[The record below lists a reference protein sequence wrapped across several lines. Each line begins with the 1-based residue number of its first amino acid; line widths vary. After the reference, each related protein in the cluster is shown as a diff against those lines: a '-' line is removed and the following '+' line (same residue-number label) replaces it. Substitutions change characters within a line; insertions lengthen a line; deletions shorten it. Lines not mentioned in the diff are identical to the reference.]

1 MIALVLNLLVGFLIG
16 SKKQGIIII
25 IIIIITIT
33 LLIIRNKQGIVVG
46 RFNLLFLDSHLKT
59 ALKAKKK
66 NNLFFMDRGKKPNY
80 QHQ

>member
-66 NNLFFMDRGKKPNY
+66 KQSIFSGQRKEA
-80 QHQ
+80 